1 MKADKLIYLENEQKL
16 HKDFIVGIQ
25 KKTFSTFSNLKK
37 NAR

>member
-1 MKADKLIYLENEQKL
+1 MKADKLIHLKNEQKL
-16 HKDFIVGIQ
+16 HKNFIIDIQ